1 MGHKVNPISFR
12 VQVSKDWQSKW
23 FAKKSYAD
31 YLHEDLTIR
40 NYIMTNLGRKS
51 GVSRV
56 KIERNA
62 NLISVTI
69 LTSRPGVI
77 IGRGGTGAV
86 ELKSNLSKLVKES
99 QIKDINIEEVREPEA
114 DAQLVGDNVAGQLE
128 RRMAYKRAIKQTA
141 EKALKSP
148 NVKGIKIMVAGR
160 LNGAEIAR
168 REFVAKGKIPLQT
181 IRADIDYATS
191 RARTTYGIIGVKV
204 WIYRGDVKTQR
215 NSSGWLGKEKK

>member
-23 FAKKSYAD
+23 FATKNYAD
-31 YLHEDLTIR
+31 FLHEDLQIR
-40 NYIMTNLGRKS
+40 NYILKNLGRKA

-62 NLISVTI
+62 NQISVTVI
-69 LTSRPGVI
+69 TSRPGVI

-86 ELKSNLSKLVKES
+86 ELKANLSKLVKDS

-114 DAQLVGDNVAGQLE
+114 DAQLVADNVATQLE
-128 RRMAYKRAIKQTA
+128 RRMAYKRAIKQA
-141 EKALKSP
+141 VEKALKSS
-148 NVKGIKIMVAGR
+148 NVKGVKIMVAGR

-181 IRADIDYATS
+181 IKADIDYSTS

-204 WIYRGDVKTQR
+204 WIYRGDVKP
-215 NSSGWLGKEKK
+215 KEKK

>member
-40 NYIMTNLGRKS
+40 NYIMANLGRKS

-56 KIERNA
+56 RIERNA

-86 ELKSNLSKLVKES
+86 ELKANLSKLVKES

-128 RRMAYKRAIKQTA
+128 RRMAYKRAIKQAA

-148 NVKGIKIMVAGR
+148 SVKGIKIMVAGR

-204 WIYRGDVKTQR
+204 WIYRGDTKAQR
-215 NSSGWLGKEKK
+215 DSSAWLGKEKK